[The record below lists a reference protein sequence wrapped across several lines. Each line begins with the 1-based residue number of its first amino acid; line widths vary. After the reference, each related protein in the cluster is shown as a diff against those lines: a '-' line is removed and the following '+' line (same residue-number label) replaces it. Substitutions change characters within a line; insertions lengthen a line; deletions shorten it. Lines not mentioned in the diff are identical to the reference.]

1 VYAEFKGAMPMKAKK
16 GYVYFDE
23 KRKRWIARY
32 QPIDPTTGERRNL
45 KRYGKTKM
53 EALEKLDALKEKE
66 RNAGLASV
74 SAEKI
79 TFAALAEEYKKK
91 KLIPAEYV
99 GEKKIAGRRDLRAPE
114 SWLKALVKKFGR
126 MPLTSITHSHIEEYK
141 RELAK
146 RPTKNGKQRSV
157 ASINR
162 ELEFFRTMLNYAVT
176 NGMLARNPFSLSK
189 GKKLIERAS
198 ENKRERFPT
207 FGEEIALLN
216 VCIGEGRQG
225 REHLRPV
232 LIVAADTGLRRNE
245 LFTLET
251 ADLNFRDRV
260 ITVRA
265 INAKTNRSRQIP
277 MTRRVYDELKKLCEK
292 NPHGQVFGGLSEVKR
307 SFSTACRLAGIEDL
321 HLHDFRHA
329 FVSRS
334 ILAGVPPAVALK
346 ASGHASD
353 EWKRYL
359 NVTPNQLQKLFKPLG
374 GQSAEGVKSFGLDV
388 LRQLREALG
397 YDEIANLIALL
408 NDRQ

>member
-1 VYAEFKGAMPMKAKK
+1 MKAKQ
-16 GYVYFDE
+16 GYVYFDK

-32 QPIDPTTGERRNL
+32 QPVDPITGERRNL
-45 KRYGKTKM
+45 KRYATTKI
-53 EALEKLDALKEKE
+53 EANKKLDALKEK
-66 RNAGLASV
+66 V
-74 SAEKI
+74 SEGDPTAITPGKR
-79 TFAALAEEYKKK
+79 TFADLAKEFEKK
-91 KLIPAEYV
+91 KLIPAEYI
-99 GEKKIAGRRDLRAPE
+99 GEKKIAGRRELSAPQ
-114 SWLKALVKKFGR
+114 SWMKSLVKKFGR
-126 MPLTSITHSHIEEYK
+126 LPLASITHSHIEEYK

-176 NGMLARNPFSLSK
+176 NKMLARNPFNESK
-189 GKKLIERAS
+189 GKKLIDRAA
-198 ENKRERFPT
+198 ETKRERFPT
-207 FGEEIALLN
+207 FGEEMRLLDLC
-216 VCIGEGRQG
+216 VGEGRQG

-251 ADLNFRDRV
+251 SDLDFEYGV

-265 INAKTNRSRQIP
+265 INAKTNHLRQIP

-292 NPHGQVFGGLSEVKR
+292 NPQGKVFGGLSEVKR
-307 SFSTACRLAGIEDL
+307 SFGTACRIAGIGDL

-359 NVTPNQLQKLFKPLG
+359 NVTPKQLQKLFKPLK
-374 GQSAEGVKSFGLDV
+374 GQSEEDVKSYGLDV

-397 YDEIANLIALL
+397 YDEIANLIASL